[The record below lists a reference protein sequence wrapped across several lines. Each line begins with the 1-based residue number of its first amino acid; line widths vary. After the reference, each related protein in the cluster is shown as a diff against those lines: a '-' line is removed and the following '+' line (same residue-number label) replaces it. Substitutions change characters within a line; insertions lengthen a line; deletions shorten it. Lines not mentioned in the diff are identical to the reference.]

1 MDTPLHEV
9 SYAVIHGVAYLA
21 ERGEFSTDVW
31 RDDLRHRALSLADH
45 LEHTVTAGSGDVF
58 ARQLLELIARL
69 RALRTVLRLL
79 DDLDH
84 VDPEQALQLH
94 GVVDE
99 SLRVAYAAYRTAKGR

>member
-1 MDTPLHEV
+1 METPLHEV

-21 ERGEFSTDVW
+21 ERGAFTNDVW
-31 RDDLRHRALSLADH
+31 RDDLRKRALTLIDH
-45 LEHTVTAGSGDVF
+45 LETTVTAGSGDQFV
-58 ARQLLELIARL
+58 RQLLELIAQL

-84 VDPEQALQLH
+84 VEPEQALLLH

-99 SLRVAYAAYRTAKGR
+99 SLRVAYSAYRTAKGR